1 MNPIYKYI
9 KIIFIILIIMKK
21 ISGIEELDEFILDNK
36 NNVILLYFGAEWCGP
51 CKQLK
56 NRLIE
61 PDTIQIMPKL
71 IVSYL
76 DVDDEENASL
86 VKRYKIKSLPT
97 QIYIK
102 LNDNKVV
109 ETNRIEGYDFM
120 KLKLDY
126 DSYLNS

>member
-1 MNPIYKYI
+1 
-9 KIIFIILIIMKK
+9 MKT
-21 ISGIEELDEFILDNK
+21 ISGIEELDKFILDNN

-56 NRLIE
+56 NRLTE

-71 IVSYL
+71 IVGYL

-102 LNDNKVV
+102 LNENKVV

-126 DSYLNS
+126 DSYLTS